1 MTTNRNLD
9 HLSGANR
16 KRVKHPALSARIL
29 TTGLS
34 IASVLGIT
42 SGFSLL
48 PINKQSTNDSN
59 STDQISGVAL
69 VASQGLAAPQAAAAS
84 QAIAAVSPV
93 QAEFLAPVQ
102 TEFLAPVQTESLT
115 PVQTEFLAPVQTAP
129 QVVVI
134 APQAH
139 APVKNKTIKVQVS
152 TTSSGSK

>member
-1 MTTNRNLD
+1 MTTKRNLD

-69 VASQGLAAPQAAAAS
+69 VASQGLAAPQAAVAS

-93 QAEFLAPVQ
+93 Q
-102 TEFLAPVQTESLT
+102 TESLAPVQTES
-115 PVQTEFLAPVQTAP
+115 LAPVQTAP

-134 APQAH
+134 APQAQ
-139 APVKNKTIKVQVS
+139 APVKNKTIQVQVS

>member
-1 MTTNRNLD
+1 MSKTKKTKEKTMTTKRNLD

-69 VASQGLAAPQAAAAS
+69 VASQGLAAPQAAVAS

-93 QAEFLAPVQ
+93 Q
-102 TEFLAPVQTESLT
+102 TESLAPVQTES
-115 PVQTEFLAPVQTAP
+115 LAPVQTAP

-134 APQAH
+134 APQAQ
-139 APVKNKTIKVQVS
+139 APVKNKTIQVQVS

>member
-102 TEFLAPVQTESLT
+102 TESLAPVQTES
-115 PVQTEFLAPVQTAP
+115 LAPVQTAP

-134 APQAH
+134 APQAQ
-139 APVKNKTIKVQVS
+139 APVKNKTIQVQVS

>member
-1 MTTNRNLD
+1 MTSMSKTKKTKEKTMTTNRNLD

-16 KRVKHPALSARIL
+16 KRVKHPAISARIL

-59 STDQISGVAL
+59 LTDQISGVAL
-69 VASQGLAAPQAAAAS
+69 VALQGLVAPQAAVAS
-84 QAIAAVSPV
+84 QAIAAVS
-93 QAEFLAPVQ
+93 
-102 TEFLAPVQTESLT
+102 
-115 PVQTEFLAPVQTAP
+115 PVQTAP

-134 APQAH
+134 APQAQ
-139 APVKNKTIKVQVS
+139 APMKNKTIQVQVS

>member
-1 MTTNRNLD
+1 MTTRRNLD

-69 VASQGLAAPQAAAAS
+69 VASQGLAAPQAAVAS

-93 QAEFLAPVQ
+93 Q
-102 TEFLAPVQTESLT
+102 TESLAPVQTESLA
-115 PVQTEFLAPVQTAP
+115 PVQTESLAPVQTAP

-134 APQAH
+134 APQAQ
-139 APVKNKTIKVQVS
+139 APVKNKTIQVQVS

>member
-93 QAEFLAPVQ
+93 Q
-102 TEFLAPVQTESLT
+102 TESLAPVQTES
-115 PVQTEFLAPVQTAP
+115 LAPVQTAP

-134 APQAH
+134 APQAQ
-139 APVKNKTIKVQVS
+139 APVKNKTIQVQVS

>member
-34 IASVLGIT
+34 ITSVLGIT

-93 QAEFLAPVQ
+93 QTEFLAPVQ
-102 TEFLAPVQTESLT
+102 TEFLA

-134 APQAH
+134 APQAQ
-139 APVKNKTIKVQVS
+139 APVKNKTIQVQVS

>member
-69 VASQGLAAPQAAAAS
+69 VASQGLAAPQAAVAS

-93 QAEFLAPVQ
+93 Q
-102 TEFLAPVQTESLT
+102 TESLA

-134 APQAH
+134 APQAQ
-139 APVKNKTIKVQVS
+139 APVKNKTIQVQVS

>member
-16 KRVKHPALSARIL
+16 KRVKHPAISARIL

-69 VASQGLAAPQAAAAS
+69 VASQGLVAPQAAVAS

-93 QAEFLAPVQ
+93 QTESLAPVQ
-102 TEFLAPVQTESLT
+102 TAS
-115 PVQTEFLAPVQTAP
+115 LAPVQTAP

-134 APQAH
+134 APQAQ
-139 APVKNKTIKVQVS
+139 APMKNKTIQVQVS

>member
-69 VASQGLAAPQAAAAS
+69 VASQGLAAPQAAVAS

-93 QAEFLAPVQ
+93 Q
-102 TEFLAPVQTESLT
+102 TESLAPVQTESLA
-115 PVQTEFLAPVQTAP
+115 PVQTESLAPVQTAP

-134 APQAH
+134 APQAQ
-139 APVKNKTIKVQVS
+139 APVKNKTIQVQVS

>member
-69 VASQGLAAPQAAAAS
+69 VASQGLAAPQAAVAS

-93 QAEFLAPVQ
+93 Q
-102 TEFLAPVQTESLT
+102 TESLAPVQTES
-115 PVQTEFLAPVQTAP
+115 LAPVQTAP

-134 APQAH
+134 VPQAQ
-139 APVKNKTIKVQVS
+139 APVKNKTIQVQVS

>member
-93 QAEFLAPVQ
+93 Q

-134 APQAH
+134 APQAQ
-139 APVKNKTIKVQVS
+139 APVKNKTIQVQVS

>member
-1 MTTNRNLD
+1 MTTKRNLD

-69 VASQGLAAPQAAAAS
+69 VASQGLAAPQAAVAS
-84 QAIAAVSPV
+84 QAIAAVS
-93 QAEFLAPVQ
+93 
-102 TEFLAPVQTESLT
+102 PVQTESLT

-134 APQAH
+134 APQAQ
-139 APVKNKTIKVQVS
+139 APVKNKTIQVQVS

>member
-1 MTTNRNLD
+1 MSKTKKTKEKTMTTNRNLD

-34 IASVLGIT
+34 IVSVLGIT

-59 STDQISGVAL
+59 STDQISGLAL
-69 VASQGLAAPQAAAAS
+69 VASQGLAAPQAAVAS
-84 QAIAAVSPV
+84 QPIVAVS
-93 QAEFLAPVQ
+93 
-102 TEFLAPVQTESLT
+102 
-115 PVQTEFLAPVQTAP
+115 PVQTAP

-134 APQAH
+134 APQAQ
-139 APVKNKTIKVQVS
+139 APVKNKTIQVQVS

>member
-1 MTTNRNLD
+1 MTTNHNLD

-69 VASQGLAAPQAAAAS
+69 VASQGLVAPQAAVAS

-93 QAEFLAPVQ
+93 QTESLAPVQ
-102 TEFLAPVQTESLT
+102 TAS
-115 PVQTEFLAPVQTAP
+115 LAPVQTAP

-134 APQAH
+134 APQAQ
-139 APVKNKTIKVQVS
+139 APMKNKTIQVQVS

>member
-93 QAEFLAPVQ
+93 QTEFLAPVQ
-102 TEFLAPVQTESLT
+102 TEFLA

-134 APQAH
+134 APQAQ
-139 APVKNKTIKVQVS
+139 APVKNKTIQVQVS

>member
-93 QAEFLAPVQ
+93 Q
-102 TEFLAPVQTESLT
+102 TEFLAPVQTESLA
-115 PVQTEFLAPVQTAP
+115 PVQTESLAPVQTAP

-134 APQAH
+134 APQAQ
-139 APVKNKTIKVQVS
+139 APVKNKTIQVQVS

>member
-84 QAIAAVSPV
+84 QAIATVSPV
-93 QAEFLAPVQ
+93 Q
-102 TEFLAPVQTESLT
+102 TESLAPVQTES
-115 PVQTEFLAPVQTAP
+115 LAPVQTAP

-134 APQAH
+134 APQAQ
-139 APVKNKTIKVQVS
+139 APVKNKTIQVQVS

>member
-1 MTTNRNLD
+1 MTTKRNLD

-93 QAEFLAPVQ
+93 Q
-102 TEFLAPVQTESLT
+102 TESLAPVQTES
-115 PVQTEFLAPVQTAP
+115 LAPVQTAP

-134 APQAH
+134 APQAQ
-139 APVKNKTIKVQVS
+139 APVKNKTIQIQVS

>member
-93 QAEFLAPVQ
+93 Q
-102 TEFLAPVQTESLT
+102 TEFLAPVQTES
-115 PVQTEFLAPVQTAP
+115 LAPVQTAP

-134 APQAH
+134 APQAQ
-139 APVKNKTIKVQVS
+139 APVKNKTIQVQVS

>member
-1 MTTNRNLD
+1 MSKTKKTKEKTMTTNRNLD

-69 VASQGLAAPQAAAAS
+69 VASQGLVAPQAAVAS
-84 QAIAAVSPV
+84 QPIAAV
-93 QAEFLAPVQ
+93 LA
-102 TEFLAPVQTESLT
+102 VQTES
-115 PVQTEFLAPVQTAP
+115 LAPVQTAP

-134 APQAH
+134 APQAQ
-139 APVKNKTIKVQVS
+139 APVKNKTIQVQVS

>member
-16 KRVKHPALSARIL
+16 KRVKHPAISARIL

-69 VASQGLAAPQAAAAS
+69 VASQGLVAPQAAVAS
-84 QAIAAVSPV
+84 QAIAAVS
-93 QAEFLAPVQ
+93 PVQ
-102 TEFLAPVQTESLT
+102 TEFLAPVQTEFLA

-134 APQAH
+134 APQAQ
-139 APVKNKTIKVQVS
+139 APMKNKTIQVQVS

>member
-69 VASQGLAAPQAAAAS
+69 VASQGLAAPQAAVAS
-84 QAIAAVSPV
+84 QAIAAVS
-93 QAEFLAPVQ
+93 PVQ
-102 TEFLAPVQTESLT
+102 TEFLAPVQTES
-115 PVQTEFLAPVQTAP
+115 LAPVQTAP

-134 APQAH
+134 APQAQ
-139 APVKNKTIKVQVS
+139 APVKNKTIQVQVS

>member
-1 MTTNRNLD
+1 MTSMSKTKKTKEKTMTTNRNLD

-16 KRVKHPALSARIL
+16 KRVKHPAISARIL

-69 VASQGLAAPQAAAAS
+69 VASQGLVAPQAAVAS

-93 QAEFLAPVQ
+93 QTESLAPVQ
-102 TEFLAPVQTESLT
+102 TAS
-115 PVQTEFLAPVQTAP
+115 LAPVQTAP

-134 APQAH
+134 APQAQ
-139 APVKNKTIKVQVS
+139 APMKNKTIQVQVS

>member
-69 VASQGLAAPQAAAAS
+69 VASQGLAAPQAAVAS

-93 QAEFLAPVQ
+93 Q
-102 TEFLAPVQTESLT
+102 TESLAPVQTES
-115 PVQTEFLAPVQTAP
+115 LAPVQTAP

-134 APQAH
+134 APQAQ
-139 APVKNKTIKVQVS
+139 APVKNKTIQVQVS

>member
-69 VASQGLAAPQAAAAS
+69 VASQGLAAPQAAVAS
-84 QAIAAVSPV
+84 QAIAAVS
-93 QAEFLAPVQ
+93 
-102 TEFLAPVQTESLT
+102 PVQTESLT

-134 APQAH
+134 APQAQ
-139 APVKNKTIKVQVS
+139 APVKNKTIQVQVS

>member
-59 STDQISGVAL
+59 STDQISGLAL
-69 VASQGLAAPQAAAAS
+69 VASQGLAAPQAAVAS
-84 QAIAAVSPV
+84 QPIVAVSPV
-93 QAEFLAPVQ
+93 Q
-102 TEFLAPVQTESLT
+102 TESLAPVQTES
-115 PVQTEFLAPVQTAP
+115 LAPVQTAP

-134 APQAH
+134 APQAQ
-139 APVKNKTIKVQVS
+139 APVKNKTIQVQVS

>member
-1 MTTNRNLD
+1 MSKTKKTKEKTMTTNRNLD

-16 KRVKHPALSARIL
+16 KRVKHPAISARIL

-69 VASQGLAAPQAAAAS
+69 VASQGLVAPQAAVAS

-93 QAEFLAPVQ
+93 QTESLAPVQ
-102 TEFLAPVQTESLT
+102 TAS
-115 PVQTEFLAPVQTAP
+115 LAPVQTAP

-134 APQAH
+134 APQAQ
-139 APVKNKTIKVQVS
+139 APMKNKTIQVQVS

>member
-59 STDQISGVAL
+59 STGQISGVAL
-69 VASQGLAAPQAAAAS
+69 VASQGLAAPQAAVAS

-93 QAEFLAPVQ
+93 Q
-102 TEFLAPVQTESLT
+102 TEYLAPVQTES
-115 PVQTEFLAPVQTAP
+115 LAPVQTAP

-134 APQAH
+134 APQAQ
-139 APVKNKTIKVQVS
+139 APVKNKTIQVQVS

>member
-1 MTTNRNLD
+1 MSKTKKTKEKTMTTNRNLD

-93 QAEFLAPVQ
+93 Q
-102 TEFLAPVQTESLT
+102 TESLAPVQTES
-115 PVQTEFLAPVQTAP
+115 LAPVQTAP

-134 APQAH
+134 APQAQ
-139 APVKNKTIKVQVS
+139 APVKNKTIQVQVS

>member
-69 VASQGLAAPQAAAAS
+69 VASQGLAAPQAAVAS

-93 QAEFLAPVQ
+93 Q
-102 TEFLAPVQTESLT
+102 TESLAPVQTES
-115 PVQTEFLAPVQTAP
+115 LAPVQTAP

-134 APQAH
+134 APQAQ